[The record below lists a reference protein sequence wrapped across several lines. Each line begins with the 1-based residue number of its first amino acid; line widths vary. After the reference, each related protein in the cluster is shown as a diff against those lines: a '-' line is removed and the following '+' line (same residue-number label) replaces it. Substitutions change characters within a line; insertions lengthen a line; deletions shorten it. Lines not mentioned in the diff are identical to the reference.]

1 MYQKLDGAPAGFF
14 NYRLFVP
21 VFSVIVREQMA
32 ENNNVKPRQPI
43 VVVMGH
49 VDHGKT
55 TLLDYIRKTAVAARE
70 AGGITQAVGAYEVEH
85 AGKKITFI
93 DTPGHEAFSKM
104 RERGANAADLAILV
118 VAAEEG
124 VKPQTKEVIKTLADT
139 KTPYVVAINK
149 IDKPGADIERVKND
163 LMANGVYLEGYGGDV
178 SFEPISAKTGENV
191 DKLLDLVL
199 LAAEVADLKAD
210 YTMPAKG
217 FVLESKLNK
226 NRGIEATVII
236 KDGILKRGDEI
247 ATATAKGKAKILE
260 NFAGKTVN
268 EVMPGAPVVV
278 IGFEEGPKV
287 GEDIFS
293 GSEAAKNY
301 KKEIAIKKNTVAAE
315 PEEGFLPLILKA
327 SDAGSLEAIAEI
339 LKALP
344 LHKPVKIVDHGV
356 GEVGEGD
363 LKMAISSGAAIVAYK
378 TKLDRA
384 AKNLAEAREVRI
396 LSSEIIYE
404 LVKAVEDLAKESEE
418 GKIIGDL
425 DVLAVFNQAKL
436 EKQLVGGRVVSGIFK
451 NKAPLEIH
459 RGGKKIGDGRISNLQ
474 MKKQDAISIP
484 EGQEGGVMMGSNI
497 AIEKGDHLIIRESQ

>member
-1 MYQKLDGAPAGFF
+1 
-14 NYRLFVP
+14 
-21 VFSVIVREQMA
+21 MA
-32 ENNNVKPRQPI
+32 EETHIKPRQPI
-43 VVVMGH
+43 VAVMGH

-55 TLLDYIRKTAVAARE
+55 TLLDYIRKTVVASRE

-85 AGKKITFI
+85 NGKKITFI

-139 KTPYVVAINK
+139 KTPFVVAINK
-149 IDKPGADIERVKND
+149 IDKPGADIEKTKND
-163 LMANGVYLEGYGGDV
+163 LMTAGVYLEGYGGDV

-191 DKLLDLVL
+191 DKLLDLIL
-199 LAAEVADLKAD
+199 LAAEVADIKAD
-210 YTMPAKG
+210 YSAPAKG

-236 KDGILKRGDEI
+236 RDGILRHGDDI
-247 ATATAKGKAKILE
+247 ATASAKGKAKIIE
-260 NFAGKTVN
+260 NFAGKAVN
-268 EVMPGAPVVV
+268 EVLPGAPAVI
-278 IGFEEGPKV
+278 IGFEESPMI
-287 GEDIFS
+287 GEDLFS
-293 GSEAAKNY
+293 GAEAASSY
-301 KKEIAIKKNTVAAE
+301 KKTGPAQKAINAVE
-315 PEEGFLPLILKA
+315 PEEGSLPLLLKA

-344 LHKPVKIVDHGV
+344 LHKPVKIVDQGV

-384 AKNLAEAREVRI
+384 AKNLAEARETRI

-404 LVKAVEDLAKESEE
+404 LIKAVEDLSKETAA
-418 GKIIGDL
+418 GKIVGDL
-425 DVLAVFNQAKL
+425 EVLAVFNQIKL
-436 EKQLVGGRVVSGIFK
+436 EKQLVGGKVVSGIFK
-451 NKAPLEIH
+451 NKTQLEIQ
-459 RGGKKIGDGRISNLQ
+459 REGKKVGEGRVSNLQ
-474 MKKQDAISIP
+474 TKKQDAVSIP
-484 EGQEGGVMMGSNI
+484 EGQEGGVLMSSSV
-497 AIEKGDHLIIRESQ
+497 AVLVGDHLLIREKKEIA